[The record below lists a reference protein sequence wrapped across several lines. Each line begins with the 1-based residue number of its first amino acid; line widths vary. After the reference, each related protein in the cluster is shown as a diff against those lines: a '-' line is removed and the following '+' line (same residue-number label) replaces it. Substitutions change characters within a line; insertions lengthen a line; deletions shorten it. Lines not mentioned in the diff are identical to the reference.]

1 MKNHIKILTS
11 DSITINRVASV
22 LESENIKVL
31 IKDQTESGRLAGF
44 GVPDNS
50 VELYIQETDLKKA
63 QEFVAELG

>member
-50 VELYIQETDLKKA
+50 VELYVQEIDLQKA
-63 QEFVAELG
+63 QGFIAELG